1 LKKLISFGE
10 GIVMGAKK
18 KVIICDD
25 SLLVRKKL
33 RDSLEEM
40 NCEVF
45 EAVNGKEVVDVF
57 KEKQPDVVFMDIV
70 MPEADG
76 IEALKNI
83 REYDANARIIMLSS
97 TGTSAKLI
105 QALKGGAVD
114 FIQKPYTVEQIE
126 KVISSLPAK

>member
-1 LKKLISFGE
+1 
-10 GIVMGAKK
+10 MGAKK
-18 KVIICDD
+18 KVLICDD

-45 EAVNGKEVVDVF
+45 EATNGKEVVDVF

-76 IEALKNI
+76 LEALKNI
-83 REYDANARIIMLSS
+83 REYDAEAKIIMLSS

-105 QALKGGAVD
+105 QALKGGAID

-126 KVISSLPAK
+126 KVISSLA

>member
-1 LKKLISFGE
+1 
-10 GIVMGAKK
+10 MGAKK
-18 KVIICDD
+18 RVLICDD

-40 NCEVF
+40 NCEVC
-45 EAVNGKEVVDVF
+45 EATNGKVAVDVF

-76 IEALKNI
+76 LEALKNI
-83 REYDANARIIMLSS
+83 KEYDADARIIMLSS

>member
-1 LKKLISFGE
+1 
-10 GIVMGAKK
+10 MGAKK
-18 KVIICDD
+18 KVLICDD

-40 NCEVF
+40 DCEVS
-45 EAVNGKEVVDVF
+45 EATNGKEVVDIF
-57 KEKQPDVVFMDIV
+57 KENQPDVVFMDIV
-70 MPEADG
+70 MPQADG
-76 IEALKNI
+76 LEALKNI
-83 REYDANARIIMLSS
+83 KEYDADAKIVMLSS

>member
-1 LKKLISFGE
+1 
-10 GIVMGAKK
+10 MGAKK
-18 KVIICDD
+18 KVLICDD

-40 NCEVF
+40 DCEVS
-45 EAVNGKEVVDVF
+45 EATNGKEVVDVF
-57 KEKQPDVVFMDIV
+57 KETQPDVVFMDIV

-76 IEALKNI
+76 LEALKNI
-83 REYDANARIIMLSS
+83 REYDADAKIIMLSS